1 MEWKITLHH
10 QWKTYVCTCFDK
22 ELRTA
27 TILYANKISETKYRC
42 KNERAIVSRG
52 DWLYNYV
59 YKHLLLQ
66 IFKAAFNLMFLYTA
80 STTATGTTESVSSAA
95 TTETVASSTVGETT
109 QTAETTS
116 EGKWL
121 PFPPDRDNAPQYNW
135 VNIYCR

>member
-1 MEWKITLHH
+1 MYVHVLIKNYGQQQYCMPTKLAKRNIAV
-10 QWKTYVCTCFDK
+10 KTK
-22 ELRTA
+22 EL
-27 TILYANKISETKYRC
+27 
-42 KNERAIVSRG
+42 VSRV

-80 STTATGTTESVSSAA
+80 STTASAETTGTTESVSSAA

-116 EGKWL
+116 EGK
-121 PFPPDRDNAPQYNW
+121 
-135 VNIYCR
+135 